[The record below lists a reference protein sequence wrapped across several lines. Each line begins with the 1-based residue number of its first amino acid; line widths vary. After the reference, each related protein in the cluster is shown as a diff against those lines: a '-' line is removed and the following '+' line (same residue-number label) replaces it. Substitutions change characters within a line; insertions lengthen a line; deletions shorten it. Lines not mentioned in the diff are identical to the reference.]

1 MERKMM
7 NERIKEKE
15 DGWNESKGME
25 GMNGM
30 K

>member
-7 NERIKEKE
+7 NERINEKE

-25 GMNGM
+25 EMNGM